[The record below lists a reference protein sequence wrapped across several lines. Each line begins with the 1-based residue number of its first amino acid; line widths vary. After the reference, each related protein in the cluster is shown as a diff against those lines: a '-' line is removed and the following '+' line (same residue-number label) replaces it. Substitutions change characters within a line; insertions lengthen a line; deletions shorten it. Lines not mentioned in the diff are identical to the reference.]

1 MRSRVTCLKLPSFN
15 IKAGRRE
22 SQPLSFVMVA
32 VSQPDGAVGNI
43 TPHPEYIHLLVHGT
57 CGYVR
62 LNARGSLG
70 MQTELILQI
79 RWPQDGKIILYYLD
93 GTSRVTES
101 VSRIG
106 RQEKTV
112 RVKLFE
118 KNLTGHHCL

>member
-1 MRSRVTCLKLPSFN
+1 MYTLIN
-15 IKAGRRE
+15 IKVRRRE
-22 SQPLSFVMVA
+22 SQPLSFVMIA

-43 TPHPEYIHLLVHGT
+43 TPHPKYVHLLLPGT

-70 MQTELILQI
+70 MQIELILQI
-79 RWPQDGKIILYYLD
+79 RWTQDGKIILYYLH
-93 GTSRVTES
+93 GTSRPTES
-101 VSRIG
+101 VSRRG

-112 RVKLFE
+112 RVKLSE

>member
-1 MRSRVTCLKLPSFN
+1 M
-15 IKAGRRE
+15 I
-22 SQPLSFVMVA
+22 A

-43 TPHPEYIHLLVHGT
+43 TPHPEYVHLLLPGT

-93 GTSRVTES
+93 RTSRLTES